1 MNKTKIK
8 QQFIKWLTMFV
19 AKPNKAFNNLPVCPY
34 ALEAL
39 QKNKIKFEVVE
50 MQLYDMLMSYKDN
63 WNDKYDIVVFFV
75 DDIYLPH
82 ALPSIIETANKYLMP
97 ADLVA
102 LEDHPDIPEIINKVK
117 VNFGKCTVVFLQ
129 RLSKINKASQHLKEN
144 TNYYEHWSEENL
156 DDVVNWRFN
165 EHKNTY

>member
-8 QQFIKWLTMFV
+8 QQFVKWLTMFV
-19 AKPNKAFNNLPVCPY
+19 AKPNKAFNNMPVCPY

-50 MQLYDMLMSYKDN
+50 TGLYAKLMSYKDN

-75 DDIYLPH
+75 DEIYLPM
-82 ALPSIIETANKYLMP
+82 ALPTIIETANKYLMP
-97 ADLVA
+97 EDLVA

-117 VNFGKCTVVFLQ
+117 VNFGKCTVVFMQ
-129 RLSKINKASQHLKEN
+129 RLSNINKASLHLKEN
-144 TNYYEHWSEENL
+144 TKYYEHWSEENL
-156 DDVVNWRFN
+156 EDVVNWRF
-165 EHKNTY
+165 KK

>member
-50 MQLYDMLMSYKDN
+50 IGLYEKLMSYKDN

-75 DDIYLPH
+75 DEIYLPI
-82 ALPSIIETANKYLMP
+82 ALPTIIETANKYLMP
-97 ADLVA
+97 SDLVA

-117 VNFGKCTVVFLQ
+117 VNVGKGTVVFLQ
-129 RLSKINKASQHLKEN
+129 RLSTINKASQHLKEN
-144 TNYYEHWSEENL
+144 TKYYQHWSEKNL
-156 DDVVNWRFN
+156 EDVVNWRF
-165 EHKNTY
+165 KK